1 MAATSA
7 RLPRNWALPVHL
19 FTDASKSMKFKNFR
33 LNVVVRVLLIVASA
47 ILLLTIFRRPELVI
61 STSIL
66 IAIIIGQIFDLVK
79 YVERTNKKLTVFLE
93 SIRHSDFVSSFSD
106 HGLGSSFDDL
116 NQAFNEV
123 IEEFRKARA
132 AKEEHFNYLQTLVQ
146 HVSIGI
152 LVFRRDGKVDLINN
166 ALKRMFRI
174 SNLRFTHE
182 FEKID
187 KGLAELLK
195 TIKAGDSE
203 LLKVFNENELLQL
216 SIRATEFRMRGEDF
230 VLVSMQNI
238 HNELEAK
245 EMDSWQKL
253 IRVLTHEIMNSITP
267 IVSLSGTVKD
277 LLIDQESLSLRQE
290 IDEEDV
296 ESAQSALET
305 IEKRSQGLL
314 NFVQVYRN
322 LTRIP
327 KPNFRYIEVRELFD
341 RVENLLQPK
350 VKELNI
356 KCEFRVIPPGLM
368 LTADP
373 DLIEQVIINL
383 LINAIHAV
391 KEVQNPRIFMIAST
405 SSLNRVLISVADNGY
420 GIKPDTMEKIFV
432 PFFTSKKEGSGIGLS
447 LSREIMRLHK
457 GNITVKSKPEVET
470 VFTLHF

>member
-1 MAATSA
+1 MS
-7 RLPRNWALPVHL
+7 
-19 FTDASKSMKFKNFR
+19 FKNFR
-33 LNVVVRVLLIVASA
+33 INVVARVLLIVAS
-47 ILLLTIFRRPELVI
+47 IVVVI
-61 STSIL
+61 S
-66 IAIIIGQIFDLVK
+66 IIGKPGLVLSTVILVAATVGQIAALIFF
-79 YVERTNKKLTVFLE
+79 VEGTNKKLTIFLK
-93 SIRHSDFVSSFSD
+93 SIRHSDFASSFSD
-106 HGLGSSFDDL
+106 PGLGRSFDEL
-116 NQAFNEV
+116 NQAFNQV

-132 AKEEHFNYLQTLVQ
+132 AKEEHFNYLQTVVQ
-146 HVSIGI
+146 HASIGI
-152 LVFRRDGKVDLINN
+152 LVFKKDGKIDMVNN
-166 ALKRMFRI
+166 ALKRMFRVG
-174 SNLRFTHE
+174 NLRHIRE
-182 FEKID
+182 IEKID
-187 KGLAELLK
+187 KALCDLLK

-203 LLKVFNENELLQL
+203 LIKVFNENELLQL
-216 SIRATEFRMRGEDF
+216 SVRATEFRMRGEDY

-277 LLIDQESLSLRQE
+277 LLIDQESMELKKE

-296 ESAQSALET
+296 ESARGALTT
-305 IEKRSQGLL
+305 IENRSQGLL

-327 KPNFRYIEVRELFD
+327 KPNFRYFEVKELFA

-350 VKELNI
+350 IMESGI
-356 KCEFRVIPPGLM
+356 KCEMKVVPPGIM
-368 LTADP
+368 LTADT
-373 DLIEQVIINL
+373 DLIEQVLINLIINS
-383 LINAIHAV
+383 IHAV
-391 KEVQNPRIFMIAST
+391 KGVNNPHIIMLATQN
-405 SSLNRVLISVADNGY
+405 SLNRVMISVLDNGC
-420 GIKPDTMEKIFV
+420 GIKPDTIENIFV